1 MRAAMKSRQNAD
13 TVGKDPHQELE
24 AYLAAPLKDV
34 ADVIAWWGVS
44 TAKQTFRD
52 SNTYRVLFAS

>member
-24 AYLAAPLKDV
+24 AYLAAPLEDV
-34 ADVIAWWGVS
+34 TDVIAWWGVS
-44 TAKQTFRD
+44 AAEQTFLD
-52 SNTYRVLFAS
+52 SNIYWVLFAF